1 MAVKPLL
8 KSGLRKSIGS
18 GYNTQV
24 WDEAWLPTIHP
35 RPPSGIRPIQKPNML
50 GYELIDRSSKSW
62 NMEVLISLFAPE
74 DVSLICSMRI
84 SRSFKVDSFCWV
96 HTKSGIYSV
105 KTGYDEM
112 CPLDNEQKLQ
122 ACTQPSIN
130 GLLQQVWKVKTVP
143 KIKHLMWQSLS
154 NCLPVCSRLADR
166 HCHQFGHVKD
176 AGKTMRP

>member
-1 MAVKPLL
+1 MVHPMLRM
-8 KSGLRKSIGS
+8 SGMRNRWKLVLYLAWWRKMMDGFS
-18 GYNTQV
+18 
-24 WDEAWLPTIHP
+24 
-35 RPPSGIRPIQKPNML
+35 M
-50 GYELIDRSSKSW
+50 SKIW

-96 HTKSGIYSV
+96 HTISGIYSV

-112 CPLDNEQKLQ
+112 YPLDNEQKLQ